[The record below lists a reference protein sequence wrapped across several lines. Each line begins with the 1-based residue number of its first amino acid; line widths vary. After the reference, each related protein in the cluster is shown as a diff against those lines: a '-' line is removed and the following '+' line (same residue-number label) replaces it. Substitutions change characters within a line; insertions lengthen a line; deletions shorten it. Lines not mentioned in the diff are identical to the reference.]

1 MSQRWMCIPIFGTY
15 VIYMRSE
22 VLYTYHFGVGF
33 FALSVL
39 TISGMRRPQRLR
51 TGNAGVHALLNALEI
66 THFFNLAYRL
76 LTPNAHGKQ
85 KPQTKMTDKLLFRI
99 YGEMYLVDLPH
110 VLYFKADDHYT
121 HVYTDSG
128 THMVMP
134 FGLSKVE
141 TAIAQR
147 LPENNF
153 LLRLGRSHIVNIQYI
168 YHVNM
173 LKQSV
178 LLADSHGQMHPLHFS
193 RQVLQS
199 LMEHLER

>member
-1 MSQRWMCIPIFGTY
+1 
-15 VIYMRSE
+15 
-22 VLYTYHFGVGF
+22 
-33 FALSVL
+33 
-39 TISGMRRPQRLR
+39 
-51 TGNAGVHALLNALEI
+51 
-66 THFFNLAYRL
+66 
-76 LTPNAHGKQ
+76 
-85 KPQTKMTDKLLFRI
+85 MTDKLLFRI

-153 LLRLGRSHIVNIQYI
+153 LLRLGRSHIVNINYI

>member
-1 MSQRWMCIPIFGTY
+1 
-15 VIYMRSE
+15 
-22 VLYTYHFGVGF
+22 
-33 FALSVL
+33 
-39 TISGMRRPQRLR
+39 
-51 TGNAGVHALLNALEI
+51 
-66 THFFNLAYRL
+66 
-76 LTPNAHGKQ
+76 
-85 KPQTKMTDKLLFRI
+85 MTDKLLFRI
-99 YGEMYLVDLPH
+99 YGELFLVYLSH
-110 VLYFKADDHYT
+110 VLYYKDDDHYT

-141 TAIAQR
+141 TAIAH
-147 LPENNF
+147 LFLYNNF
-153 LLRLGRSHIVNIQYI
+153 LLRLGRSHIVNINYI
-168 YHVNM
+168 YHINM

>member
-1 MSQRWMCIPIFGTY
+1 MDVYTHFWNVCHIYAFRSVVYIPFRRGLLR
-15 VIYMRSE
+15 VVCSDD
-22 VLYTYHFGVGF
+22 
-33 FALSVL
+33 
-39 TISGMRRPQRLR
+39 SGMRRPQRLR
-51 TGNAGVHALLNALEI
+51 TGNAGVHALLNALK
-66 THFFNLAYRL
+66 TFLSYPCLSAADAKRL
-76 LTPNAHGKQ
+76 R
-85 KPQTKMTDKLLFRI
+85 QTKTTDEDDRQTALQNLWRDVL
-99 YGEMYLVDLPH
+99 GGALPH

>member
-1 MSQRWMCIPIFGTY
+1 
-15 VIYMRSE
+15 
-22 VLYTYHFGVGF
+22 
-33 FALSVL
+33 
-39 TISGMRRPQRLR
+39 
-51 TGNAGVHALLNALEI
+51 
-66 THFFNLAYRL
+66 
-76 LTPNAHGKQ
+76 
-85 KPQTKMTDKLLFRI
+85 MTDKLLFRI

-178 LLADSHGQMHPLHFS
+178 LLADSHGQMHTLHFS

>member
-1 MSQRWMCIPIFGTY
+1 
-15 VIYMRSE
+15 
-22 VLYTYHFGVGF
+22 
-33 FALSVL
+33 
-39 TISGMRRPQRLR
+39 
-51 TGNAGVHALLNALEI
+51 
-66 THFFNLAYRL
+66 
-76 LTPNAHGKQ
+76 
-85 KPQTKMTDKLLFRI
+85 MTDKLLFRI

-199 LMEHLER
+199 LMEHL